1 MHVNILE
8 KADSLDGESEVVC
21 DYCNRTFCGSYSTAE
36 THFLKACEGVSST
49 IRAQVRKEF
58 LASKNANARTM
69 PTHVLLRQSAAS
81 CYSGGMSG
89 NALVQSKKRKRTT
102 TVDEDHCMEIR
113 DHLDVVIARMFYSSD
128 IPDCTNRLSSNLA
141 RNPYYHS
148 SISIASMIHIPGYVP
163 PGPKK
168 LMTTLLQQER
178 AHIEGLLETVKSS
191 WKKAGVTIVCD
202 GWSDVEKRPVIN
214 ILAVTNSG
222 PVFVGAINNENDVK
236 RKERIAERLI
246 AVIEDVGPGF
256 WKYNVDQAQIVRKKL
271 LDDSWWNQVE
281 YILEFTEPVYS
292 MIRIVDTEKSCL
304 HLIYEM
310 WNDMT
315 MKVKAAIYKHEGKV
329 TEEDSTFY
337 SIVHGILVDWWSKS
351 KSPLHCLAHS
361 LNPRYYSVNWI
372 DEDANRLPQHR
383 HIEISKERNSCM
395 KKLFPPDDL
404 ITIKTEYAEFAL
416 LGARFGL
423 DSWTDWDILE
433 PKTWW
438 VTHGASVPKLQNLAL
453 KLLFQPASSSCY
465 ERNWSTYSLICKIM
479 KSKHR
484 PKWANDLVF
493 VHTNPRLLSRASE
506 YYLTDP
512 ESRLWDVGGDDPIF
526 LASVLEYANFSLDEP
541 EFELPML
548 EDDHSGEDNKMA
560 IVKA

>member
-1 MHVNILE
+1 
-8 KADSLDGESEVVC
+8 
-21 DYCNRTFCGSYSTAE
+21 
-36 THFLKACEGVSST
+36 
-49 IRAQVRKEF
+49 
-58 LASKNANARTM
+58 M

-89 NALVQSKKRKRTT
+89 KALVQSKKRKRTT

-113 DHLDVVIARMFYSSD
+113 DHLDVVIARMFYSS
-128 IPDCTNRLSSNLA
+128 
-141 RNPYYHS
+141 
-148 SISIASMIHIPGYVP
+148 
-163 PGPKK
+163 
-168 LMTTLLQQER
+168 
-178 AHIEGLLETVKSS
+178 GLLETVKSS

-214 ILAVTNSG
+214 ILAATNSG

-246 AVIEDVGPGF
+246 AVIEDF
-256 WKYNVDQAQIVRKKL
+256 WKYNVDQAHIVMKKL

-281 YILEFTEPVYS
+281 YILEFTEPMYS

-315 MKVKAAIYKHEGKV
+315 MK
-329 TEEDSTFY
+329 
-337 SIVHGILVDWWSKS
+337 IV
-351 KSPLHCLAHS
+351 
-361 LNPRYYSVNWI
+361 YYSVNWI

-526 LASVLEYANFSLDEP
+526 LANVLEYANFSLDEP